1 MSETDFWS
9 NNVKA
14 QSISK
19 EASSYEKILNLLFTL
34 ESELNDLKE
43 LLNLSKQEEDV
54 LRDINKQVKNFE
66 KKLEDLEEESFYSG
80 EYDDLNAMISINA
93 GAGGVDANDWAQ
105 ILYRMYTRYFDENSM
120 EYTIEELSNAEEAGI
135 KSVSITVNSYRAY
148 ATLES
153 ERGVHRL
160 VRISPFD
167 SNKRRHTSF
176 AGVDVIPLIENS
188 DEVEIKD
195 DELRIDVYRL
205 VRISPF
211 DSNKRRHTSFAGVDV
226 IPLIENSDE
235 VEIKDDE
242 LRIDVYR
249 SSGAG
254 GQHVNTTDS
263 AVRITHLPTG
273 LVVACQAER
282 SQLQN
287 KMRALEL
294 LKTKIAL
301 KEKEDKMQELN
312 SIRGDQ
318 VEAGWGR
325 QIRSYVMQPY
335 QQVKDSRTNT
345 EVGNIQAVL
354 DGEINIFIKDYLK
367 WRRQGLND

>member
-1 MSETDFWS
+1 MSGADFWS
-9 NNVKA
+9 NNSQA
-14 QSISK
+14 QTISK
-19 EASSYEKILNLLFTL
+19 EASSYEKILNLLHTL
-34 ESELNDLKE
+34 ENELNDLKE
-43 LLNLSKQEEDV
+43 LLSLSKEEEDV
-54 LRDINKQVKNFE
+54 LSDISQQVKSFE

-105 ILYRMYTRYFDENSM
+105 ILYRMYTRYFDDNNM
-120 EYTIEELSNAEEAGI
+120 DYTIEELSSAEEAGI
-135 KSVSITVNSYRAY
+135 KSVAITVNSFRAY

-188 DEVEIKD
+188 
-195 DELRIDVYRL
+195 
-205 VRISPF
+205 
-211 DSNKRRHTSFAGVDV
+211 N
-226 IPLIENSDE
+226 E

-287 KMRALEL
+287 KTRALEL

-318 VEAGWGR
+318 VEAGWGH

>member
-1 MSETDFWS
+1 LNLLLRGYPLRRSTFDFEVKEIKLKELNKLMSETDFWS

-43 LLNLSKQEEDV
+43 LLSLSKQEEDV

-153 ERGVHRL
+153 ERGVH
-160 VRISPFD
+160 
-167 SNKRRHTSF
+167 
-176 AGVDVIPLIENS
+176 
-188 DEVEIKD
+188 
-195 DELRIDVYRL
+195 RL

>member
-1 MSETDFWS
+1 MSGADFWS
-9 NNVKA
+9 NNSQA
-14 QSISK
+14 QTISK
-19 EASSYEKILNLLFTL
+19 EASSYEKILNLLHTL
-34 ESELNDLKE
+34 ENELNDLKE
-43 LLNLSKQEEDV
+43 LLSLSKEEEDV
-54 LRDINKQVKNFE
+54 LSDISQQVKSFE
-66 KKLEDLEEESFYSG
+66 KKLEDLEEESFYRG

-105 ILYRMYTRYFDENSM
+105 ILYRMYTRYFDDNNM
-120 EYTIEELSNAEEAGI
+120 DYTIEELSTAEEAGI
-135 KSVSITVNSYRAY
+135 KSVAITVNSFRAY

-188 DEVEIKD
+188 
-195 DELRIDVYRL
+195 
-205 VRISPF
+205 
-211 DSNKRRHTSFAGVDV
+211 N
-226 IPLIENSDE
+226 E

-287 KMRALEL
+287 KTRALEL

-318 VEAGWGR
+318 VEAGWGH

>member
-1 MSETDFWS
+1 LRGYPLRRSTFDFEAKEIKLKQLNKLMSETDFWS

-80 EYDDLNAMISINA
+80 DYDDLNAMISINA

-153 ERGVHRL
+153 ERGVH
-160 VRISPFD
+160 
-167 SNKRRHTSF
+167 
-176 AGVDVIPLIENS
+176 
-188 DEVEIKD
+188 
-195 DELRIDVYRL
+195 RL